1 MGGFRLFTL
10 ADVPVWVSP
19 WYLLLLLYFTTGGRT
34 DNPIVL
40 GVCVTL
46 SVLVHE
52 FGHAIIAKRYKLQ
65 PEILLHGFGGLT
77 SHRSAQTNGQEARI
91 VAAGPFAGLLLA
103 ALSYAVLSLGPTVPA
118 LGAPAL
124 QSAAKYMFYI
134 NLVWSIFNLV
144 PMWPMDGGQLF
155 RLGMLK
161 LFAPAR
167 AAKITHV
174 TGIVLAL
181 LLGLIAYKL
190 GYGLFMF
197 FILALNAW
205 QNVQALQASGAAPA
219 VRRDNPHARELL
231 MEAERA
237 YERGDDDEAARLCQQ
252 IRAESAVPPQI
263 LARVWVILGVTATR
277 KGEYEEALSY
287 LKRAPDCAEVV
298 EASAQCFY
306 QLEMYEALD
315 ALTKTRAFGKL
326 PNATR
331 EQIETALN
339 EAVA

>member
-19 WYLLLLLYFTTGGRT
+19 WYFLLLLYFTTGGRS
-34 DNPIVL
+34 DHPVML
-40 GVCVTL
+40 GVCVTV
-46 SVLVHE
+46 SILVHE
-52 FGHAIIAKRYKLQ
+52 LGHALVAKRYKLS

-91 VAAGPFAGLLLA
+91 IAAGPFAGLLLA
-103 ALSYAVLSLGPTVPA
+103 ALSYALMTFGPATMS
-118 LGAPAL
+118 APL
-124 QSAAKYMFYI
+124 QSAVKYMLYI
-134 NLVWSIFNLV
+134 NVVWSIFNLI

-161 LFAPAR
+161 VFKPAR
-167 AAKITHV
+167 ATKITHV
-174 TGIVLAL
+174 TGIVLAI
-181 LLGLIAYKL
+181 LLGLIALQL
-190 GYGLFMF
+190 GYGMFMF
-197 FILALNAW
+197 FILGLNAW
-205 QNVQALQASGAAPA
+205 QNVQALQAAGTET
-219 VRRDNPHARELL
+219 VRRDNPVARELM

-237 YERGDDDEAARLCQQ
+237 YERGDEDEAARVCQQ
-252 IRAESAVPPQI
+252 IRAESQVPPPI

-287 LKRAPDCAEVV
+287 LKRAPDCPEVV

-306 QLEMYEALD
+306 QLEMYEALE
-315 ALTKTRAFGKL
+315 ALTKTRAFEKL
-326 PNATR
+326 PNETR
-331 EQIETALN
+331 QQIESALH

>member
-10 ADVPVWVSP
+10 AEVPVWVSP

-34 DNPIVL
+34 DHPIML
-40 GVCVTL
+40 GVCVTV
-46 SVLVHE
+46 SILVHE
-52 FGHAIIAKRYKLQ
+52 LGHALVAKRYKLS

-77 SHRSAQTNGQEARI
+77 SHRSAKTNGQEARI
-91 VAAGPFAGLLLA
+91 IAAGPFAGLLLA
-103 ALSYAVLSLGPTVPA
+103 ALSYSLLAFGPPT
-118 LGAPAL
+118 APAL
-124 QSAAKYMFYI
+124 QSAAKYMLYI
-134 NLVWSIFNLV
+134 NLVWSLFNLV

-161 LFAPAR
+161 LFSPVR
-167 AAKITHV
+167 ATKITHI
-174 TGIVLAL
+174 TGIVLAVV
-181 LLGLIAYKL
+181 LGLIAAQL
-190 GYGLFMF
+190 GYGMFMF

-205 QNVQALQASGAAPA
+205 QNVQALQASGTQP

-231 MEAERA
+231 TAAERA
-237 YERGDDDEAARLCQQ
+237 YERGDEDEAARLCQQ
-252 IRAESAVPPQI
+252 IRAESEVPPQI
-263 LARVWVILGVTATR
+263 LARIWVILGVTATR

-287 LKRAPDCAEVV
+287 LKRAPDCTEVV

-326 PNATR
+326 PTETR
-331 EQIETALN
+331 EQIESALQ